1 MQAHRFFSFA
11 LPFLLLSPLQALM
24 LGGVNV
30 PKDKIVVYLLIGHS
44 NMGGVES
51 RNPDNVA
58 HPRGWNYTWSATP
71 KAWVPAK
78 EAPGGTKNGL
88 STRGAGG
95 PGMPFIKQMAEAFPE
110 YHIGVI
116 SNASYSSTCKGVNT
130 GNNTSGIPSAENRY
144 WKGARLY
151 NEILTAAKEV
161 QADVTFGGIICMLG
175 TVEATRSSDEVV
187 ASFSDDIS
195 QMAKD
200 LRADLGLPNLPF
212 MMGEYE
218 TGSSGEF
225 STSLPWPATI
235 LAQTR
240 LIPSK
245 LPNSATISSQGVAM
259 KDDHHYAWPAGQTE
273 FAARC
278 VAAIKTKQWC
288 PPAALVTILRPARAG
303 APVGRVG
310 LRFLEDRGAKAAF
323 RDGIPYF
330 IDGKLV
336 INNSVRSHAIRTP

>member
-1 MQAHRFFSFA
+1 MRMHRFFTYA
-11 LPFLLLSPLQALM
+11 VPFLFLTTSHALM

-30 PKDKIVVYLLIGHS
+30 PKEKVIVYLLIGHS
-44 NMGGVES
+44 NMGGVET
-51 RNPDNVA
+51 RAPDNVA
-58 HPRGWNYTWSATP
+58 HARGWNYTWSTTP
-71 KAWVPAK
+71 RAWVPAK
-78 EAPGGTKNGL
+78 EAPGSAKNGL
-88 STRGAGG
+88 STRGEGG
-95 PGMPFIKQMAEAFPE
+95 PGMPFIKQMADAYPE

-130 GNNTSGIPSAENRY
+130 GNNTSGIPVTENRY

-175 TVEATRSSDEVV
+175 TVEATRSSDEIV

-225 STSLPWPATI
+225 ATSLPWPGTV

-245 LPNSATISSQGVAM
+245 LPNSALISSQGVAM

-273 FAARC
+273 FAKRC
-278 VAAIKTKQWC
+278 VAAIASKQWM
-288 PPAALVTILRPARAG
+288 PPGGLSSTLRPVRPGVAG
-303 APVGRVG
+303 NRPG
-310 LRFLEDRGAKAAF
+310 LRILADRETQVAF

-330 IDGKLV
+330 IDGKIA
-336 INNSVRSHAIRTP
+336 INHARIHAVAQP